1 MPRKS
6 DEEFDKFVN
15 DLQAEIDAQEEAEF
29 TMKVLEEYR
38 NPSNVG
44 IIENADKE
52 AKYRGPCGDTMHFTL
67 ILKDDIIHDMKF
79 MTDGCGPTIACGSKL
94 VKMVKN
100 KKIEEALSLLPED
113 LSKALDGLPH
123 DHEHCALLSV
133 RTLNKAFGR
142 EI

>member
-1 MPRKS
+1 MPRKT

-44 IIENADKE
+44 IIENPDRE
-52 AKYRGPCGDTMHFTL
+52 AKYQGSCGDTMHFTL
-67 ILKDDIIHDMKF
+67 MIKDDIIRDMKF

-100 KKIEEALSLLPED
+100 KKIDEALSLRPED
-113 LSKALDGLPH
+113 LMKALDGLPP
-123 DHEHCALLSV
+123 DHEHCALLSI
-133 RTLNKAFGR
+133 RTLNKAFNR